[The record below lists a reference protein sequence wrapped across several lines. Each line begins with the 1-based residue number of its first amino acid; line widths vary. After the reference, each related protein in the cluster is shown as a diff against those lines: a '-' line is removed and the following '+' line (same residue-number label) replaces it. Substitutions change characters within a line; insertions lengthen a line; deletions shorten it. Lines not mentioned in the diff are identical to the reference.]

1 MANEYRVTT
10 VSGEVVGTAT
20 VIPVRTSG
28 VYVEVIGFSMNPPVR
43 NSAVVAEVVGKA
55 NRPYVRVLSQAVEV
69 LRTITTAPASSGPGG
84 AASSRL
90 QIVS

>member
-10 VSGEVVGTAT
+10 VTGEVVGRAT
-20 VIPVRTSG
+20 TVSVWASGAYIEIVGRATNAPVFAS
-28 VYVEVIGFSMNPPVR
+28 V
-43 NSAVVAEVVGKA
+43 AVAEIMGRS

-84 AASSRL
+84 AASSRM